1 MALSKIFFSSPL
13 NSLYNNVNFLT
24 AEVCG
29 INFCIRGKC
38 LDNCIL

>member
-1 MALSKIFFSSPL
+1 VASSKILFSSPL

-24 AEVCG
+24 AEVCD

-38 LDNCIL
+38 LDICIL